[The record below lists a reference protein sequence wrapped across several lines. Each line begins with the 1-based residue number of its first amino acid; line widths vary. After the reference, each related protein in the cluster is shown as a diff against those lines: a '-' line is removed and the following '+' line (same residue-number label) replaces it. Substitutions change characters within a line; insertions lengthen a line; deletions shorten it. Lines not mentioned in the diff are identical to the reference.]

1 MPFYALGTSILLDR
15 LKLISRITSQVS
27 LAIDITGAG
36 KILDLRIWWTMTISE
51 SKRFGY
57 YVSESKSWLIIK
69 NPNHFDHAQNI
80 FKDTGIKITCEGKRH
95 LGAVIGSE
103 DFKSEYVREKISN
116 WPQEIIKLTEYS
128 KTQPHAAYTIFCR
141 GVPHKYTYFTR
152 TIQDIDEH
160 LKPLD
165 DIISNNFLST
175 LLDSIVTDNERSLF
189 QLPVRLGGLGIPT
202 VSEIAW
208 EHFESSKKIT
218 APLVT
223 IVILQG
229 DTLTDDSY
237 VKTLKLEEKMKRE

>member
-27 LAIDITGAG
+27 LAVDITGAG

-80 FKDTGIKITCEGKRH
+80 FKDTGIKITCEGKHH
-95 LGAVIGSE
+95 LRAVIGSE

-128 KTQPHAAYTIFCR
+128 KNTTACCIH
-141 GVPHKYTYFTR
+141 
-152 TIQDIDEH
+152 
-160 LKPLD
+160 
-165 DIISNNFLST
+165 N
-175 LLDSIVTDNERSLF
+175 LLQRSS
-189 QLPVRLGGLGIPT
+189 P
-202 VSEIAW
+202 
-208 EHFESSKKIT
+208 
-218 APLVT
+218 
-223 IVILQG
+223 
-229 DTLTDDSY
+229 
-237 VKTLKLEEKMKRE
+237 